1 MKTDF
6 ERVSVMVNEVLLA
19 DKIEQAKKDRLTVLL
34 LEMVD
39 EYRNKA
45 MYDYDRSC
53 QEVLQL
59 LNTNLLTEQAEVE
72 YIGQIIHESIKVIS
86 SGTKDTPFINRY
98 VDTLKAMKK

>member
-45 MYDYDRSC
+45 K
-53 QEVLQL
+53 
-59 LNTNLLTEQAEVE
+59 LN
-72 YIGQIIHESIKVIS
+72 IS
-86 SGTKDTPFINRY
+86 AR
-98 VDTLKAMKK
+98 